1 MKRLMLAAGMVS
13 ILASVAL
20 GQKRIILPNQIGTA
34 PTQPN
39 LGSGRVIYPQNPVT
53 SGGYGQATSQ
63 GTYPVG
69 GVPVQMNPSP
79 SKGGNNN
86 QPLVLPI
93 FLPIFGPGINPGFPG
108 INPVPQ
114 PIKFGVGGGAGGLN
128 GMSGG
133 Y

>member
-1 MKRLMLAAGMVS
+1 MKKLLLSVGMLA
-13 ILASVAL
+13 ILTTVAL
-20 GQKRIILPNQIGTA
+20 AQKRIILPNQIGTA

-63 GTYPVG
+63 GSYPVG

-79 SKGGNNN
+79 NKGGNNN

-93 FLPIFGPGINPGFPG
+93 FLPVLPFVNPGFPG
-108 INPVPQ
+108 LPAPPM